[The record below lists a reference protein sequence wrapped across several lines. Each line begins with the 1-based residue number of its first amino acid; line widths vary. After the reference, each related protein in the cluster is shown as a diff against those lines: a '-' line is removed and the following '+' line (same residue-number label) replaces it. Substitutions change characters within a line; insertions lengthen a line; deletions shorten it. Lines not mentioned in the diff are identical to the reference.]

1 MSKET
6 VLYMII
12 PCYNEQEI
20 FAYSSNNLK
29 HKLEQLMEQS
39 KISPLSKVCFVNDG
53 STDATWK
60 LIQKACK
67 EDEIFSGICLSHN
80 EGHQNAVLAGL
91 MTVRP
96 YADIAI
102 SMDADLQDDIEAID
116 QMVDKYDEGYD
127 IVYGVR
133 NSRKKDR

>member
-80 EGHQNAVLAGL
+80 EGHQNAVLG
-91 MTVRP
+91 
-96 YADIAI
+96 
-102 SMDADLQDDIEAID
+102 
-116 QMVDKYDEGYD
+116 KH
-127 IVYGVR
+127 
-133 NSRKKDR
+133 